1 MFELADIEDLESK
14 FLFFLNLTSLL
25 IEREKCDLGSDYI
38 IGIMI

>member
-25 IEREKCDLGSDYI
+25 MERDKCDFGSDDI
-38 IGIMI
+38 IFI